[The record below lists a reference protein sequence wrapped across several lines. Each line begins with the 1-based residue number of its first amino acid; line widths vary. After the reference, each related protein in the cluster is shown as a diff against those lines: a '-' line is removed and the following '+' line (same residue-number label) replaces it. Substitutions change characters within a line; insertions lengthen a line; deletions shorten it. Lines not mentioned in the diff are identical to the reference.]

1 MGRTRQT
8 TGGSPSN
15 SEKTVKRRGRPAST
29 PEGRENQMIALA
41 MDLAEQQLRDGTASA
56 MVVTHFLK
64 LASTKEKLER
74 ESLKQDIELKAAKT
88 DALVSAKH
96 VEELYANAL
105 NAMRSYSGAFM
116 DDDDADE

>member
-1 MGRTRQT
+1 
-8 TGGSPSN
+8 
-15 SEKTVKRRGRPAST
+15 
-29 PEGRENQMIALA
+29 MIALA

-105 NAMRSYSGAFM
+105 NAMRSYSGAFA
-116 DDDDADE
+116 DDEDSDE